1 MNAGF
6 VFWFLSLFLW
16 NKVLTTTSPP
26 SAGTQLASTN
36 QYNPTLFTT
45 VPYLYTVATL
55 SSGTSPPAAC
65 FISLDGKKG
74 TFGDKLTLET
84 SSGPAEV
91 PTSSTTSPITLPTSS
106 VTSTPTTTPTATSTC
121 IQYKQWKIAVPK
133 GHYVEMTLESIHL
146 GPGACLYEMYV
157 IVKDGHSES
166 SNVLHIQC
174 EPDSTPRRIWSS
186 GNEML
191 VERYGSSSRS
201 SANTGF
207 KARFEAKLLTNG
219 DAPKFQSLV
228 ENVTL
233 IWGYPSNLLCQAQ
246 AAPAPEIT
254 WYKNASMLQN
264 STSVIFK
271 TTLYSKPE
279 KYTCEARNS
288 FGSEKKE
295 FLVTTQKCSRFCR
308 CSVLKSDPFWI
319 GVDCAKTW
327 YPYIVPNDIPH
338 VAKYLVFVVSAG
350 VNNCLHTRHFEQ
362 REMPLPLFLGALV
375 HSRTRSKDLV
385 DTLYRLG
392 LSVSYER
399 VLGLSADL
407 GNYAISHFETDG
419 TVCQSTLSIGL
430 ARPYSYTLALFA
442 TVTKNKPPVP
452 EVCGLKQ
459 SSCSLMNNECSNPV
473 DVVRNI
479 WEESFVEMLSG
490 QHNKM
495 ALLKARGDFSDGSNW
510 MSALVKAEIAT
521 VGTSNSFLKAVHV
534 KETAIAHQIIAC
546 ALYRLRQASYV
557 EWPECS
563 GTSFEEWCEQRA
575 L

>member
-1 MNAGF
+1 MTTHNQSGLIA
-6 VFWFLSLFLW
+6 LQLTPPYMQDLISAL
-16 NKVLTTTSPP
+16 LTTTSPP

-219 DAPKFQSLV
+219 GQYIACFDKM
-228 ENVTL
+228 
-233 IWGYPSNLLCQAQ
+233 
-246 AAPAPEIT
+246 IT
-254 WYKNASMLQN
+254 N
-264 STSVIFK
+264 
-271 TTLYSKPE
+271 
-279 KYTCEARNS
+279 
-288 FGSEKKE
+288 
-295 FLVTTQKCSRFCR
+295 
-308 CSVLKSDPFWI
+308 
-319 GVDCAKTW
+319 
-327 YPYIVPNDIPH
+327 
-338 VAKYLVFVVSAG
+338 
-350 VNNCLHTRHFEQ
+350 
-362 REMPLPLFLGALV
+362 
-375 HSRTRSKDLV
+375 
-385 DTLYRLG
+385 
-392 LSVSYER
+392 R
-399 VLGLSADL
+399 VL
-407 GNYAISHFETDG
+407 
-419 TVCQSTLSIGL
+419 
-430 ARPYSYTLALFA
+430 
-442 TVTKNKPPVP
+442 
-452 EVCGLKQ
+452 
-459 SSCSLMNNECSNPV
+459 
-473 DVVRNI
+473 
-479 WEESFVEMLSG
+479 
-490 QHNKM
+490 
-495 ALLKARGDFSDGSNW
+495 
-510 MSALVKAEIAT
+510 
-521 VGTSNSFLKAVHV
+521 
-534 KETAIAHQIIAC
+534 
-546 ALYRLRQASYV
+546 
-557 EWPECS
+557 
-563 GTSFEEWCEQRA
+563 
-575 L
+575 